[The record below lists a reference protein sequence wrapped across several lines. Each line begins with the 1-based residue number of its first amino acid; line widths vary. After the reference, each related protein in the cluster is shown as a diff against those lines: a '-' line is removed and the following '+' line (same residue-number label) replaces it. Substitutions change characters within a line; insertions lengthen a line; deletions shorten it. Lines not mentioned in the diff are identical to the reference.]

1 MTTATSL
8 NASQNVLPA
17 GGIDPS
23 SFDWKQAWYP
33 VYYTEDLDKTKLS
46 KLTLLEQDIVI
57 WWDKTD
63 LTWRAFSDQCPHRL
77 APLSE
82 GRINESGQLECP
94 YHGWTFSGKGNCE
107 NIPQQ
112 EAGGQAQSSQRACV
126 RAFPTTVRQGL
137 LFVFAGNPDHAT
149 QTPVPT
155 IDVLDDPSDEWV
167 CLNIFRDLPYDALT
181 LLENVLDASHVPY
194 THHRTVGDR
203 ANASP
208 VNLEVIQADR
218 QGFQGIWEEGPRKG
232 TLGRQTTFFV
242 APNLM
247 WHDLTSK
254 QFGRT
259 LTVVYATPIRKGECR
274 LFARFP
280 FKFSAKIPRLAIKLT
295 PAWYSHLGQNRVLED
310 DQIFLHAQ
318 ERYLEKNGGSEKF
331 SQAFYLPTKADLFVS
346 ELRKWVNQYQ
356 AEAFVSQSLS
366 PVLSSEILL
375 DRYHSHTKN
384 CASCRAALANIQRLK
399 LGSIVL
405 GAIALILT
413 PILFLSVEQNQLVGI
428 SLSSILLISFILYIS
443 LNQLEKKFYQGNP
456 IPPRNLPD
464 KKGKRFKP

>member
-1 MTTATSL
+1 
-8 NASQNVLPA
+8 
-17 GGIDPS
+17 
-23 SFDWKQAWYP
+23 
-33 VYYTEDLDKTKLS
+33 
-46 KLTLLEQDIVI
+46 
-57 WWDKTD
+57 
-63 LTWRAFSDQCPHRL
+63 
-77 APLSE
+77 
-82 GRINESGQLECP
+82 
-94 YHGWTFSGKGNCE
+94 
-107 NIPQQ
+107 
-112 EAGGQAQSSQRACV
+112 
-126 RAFPTTVRQGL
+126 
-137 LFVFAGNPDHAT
+137 
-149 QTPVPT
+149 
-155 IDVLDDPSDEWV
+155 VLDDPSDEWV

-331 SQAFYLPTKADLFVS
+331 AQAFYLPTKADLFVS

-413 PILFLSVEQNQLVGI
+413 PILFFSVEQNQLVGI